1 MAEIDEI
8 LKRYTDPVTGS
19 FHGVSFVAID
29 SKGKRIFPS
38 SSLCLPRHSPKPSQ
52 GDMFN

>member
-8 LKRYTDPVTGS
+8 LKRYTDPATGS

-29 SKGKRIFPS
+29 SKGKDSQFFGCRGS
-38 SSLCLPRHSPKPSQ
+38 REPRLT
-52 GDMFN
+52 